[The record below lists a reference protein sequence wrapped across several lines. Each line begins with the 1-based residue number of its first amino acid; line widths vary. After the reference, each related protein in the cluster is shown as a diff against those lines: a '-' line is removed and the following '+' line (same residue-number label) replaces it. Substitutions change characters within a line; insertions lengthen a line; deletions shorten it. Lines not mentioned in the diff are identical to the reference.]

1 MSQHLP
7 AASPGQFFTP
17 AVLYY
22 GIRCAVLWYP
32 LCRIMVSAV
41 LYYGI
46 HCAVLWYLSCCIMES
61 TVLYYG
67 IRQAESF
74 NHKILLIGYHNTAH

>member
-22 GIRCAVLWYP
+22 GIRCAVLWNP
-32 LCRIMVSAV
+32 LCCSMESSV
-41 LYYGI
+41 LYYEI
-46 HCAVLWYLSCCIMES
+46 RCAVFCYFIQLNEN
-61 TVLYYG
+61 
-67 IRQAESF
+67 R
-74 NHKILLIGYHNTAH
+74 NHETNNTAH